1 MNHYAKTGKVQSQTI
16 SWADTSKKKL
26 YSKFLE
32 RERESSSISEAHC
45 FADFEAYVRERSVV
59 LLKFHTSSLFPFL
72 LLLGLSLLFKIKPSL

>member
-1 MNHYAKTGKVQSQTI
+1 MNHYAKRGKVQSQTI
-16 SWADTSKKKL
+16 SWADTFKKKM

-32 RERESSSISEAHC
+32 RERESSISEAHC